1 MYKGQGQKMK
11 SKILLAVL
19 SMLPFAANAAIPY
32 RVEQVKMPVPE
43 TPSGYDDE
51 AFARVR
57 RFYVG
62 GAYNLS
68 VWNDWGDGTV
78 GIDGKTTSGFDVS
91 AGVRAY
97 DIFRVEANYIY
108 ANAKWNDFS
117 LTGNVAML
125 NAIFDAR
132 IDNIYRLFYNQ
143 RIVPYVGF
151 GVGAS
156 WNTADGTTIDSK
168 VSPVVAALA
177 GVGIEMGER
186 FAVDI
191 GYRYMYMFSPKF
203 SAVDN
208 LAPAAHQL
216 RVGARV
222 NF

>member
-1 MYKGQGQKMK
+1 MK

-168 VSPVVAALA
+168 VSPVAAALA